1 MSNCLDKVFFLNFE
15 VGWVHNNIV
24 KYLKFQKTHEN
35 SVKSLEKLC
44 KTLWAVYDYD
54 RFTWK
59 IHNFVEITIF
69 YLHKIFNIKNTINWW
84 RKRKRSSLNRFIHEK
99 IWLLIYVILFC
110 QIFCFCGMAL
120 INYKTAWVCLI
131 IYIYRLKSMESSQ
144 EVS

>member
-1 MSNCLDKVFFLNFE
+1 MSVQGFFLNFE

-120 INYKTAWVCLI
+120 KLI
-131 IYIYRLKSMESSQ
+131 TKPLGVLNHFILSSLDN
-144 EVS
+144 EDFAASSIKL